1 MTMPEMKRAIAT
13 LRFLLAA
20 VNSKD
25 EELDNLIRQF
35 RRQLSRVPNYALHG
49 GNSLDATLSMMGEI
63 QERLDKVVE
72 TRTHLTAIKKS
83 VQEELQALDLTEK
96 IEHTK
101 RELASLKIR
110 RQDGAAEA
118 NLQDEIGELERF
130 IEEASVR
137 AGQAITGESA
147 ELDA

>member
-1 MTMPEMKRAIAT
+1 MTMPEMKKAIAT
-13 LRFLLAA
+13 LRFLLAT

-25 EELDNLIRQF
+25 EELVNLNSQF
-35 RRQLSRVPNYALHG
+35 RRQLSRVPNYALQG

-72 TRTHLTAIKKS
+72 TRTHLTAIKKN

-96 IEHTK
+96 IESAK
-101 RELASLKIR
+101 RELASLQTR

-130 IEEASVR
+130 IEDASVR

>member
-1 MTMPEMKRAIAT
+1 
-13 LRFLLAA
+13 
-20 VNSKD
+20 
-25 EELDNLIRQF
+25 
-35 RRQLSRVPNYALHG
+35 
-49 GNSLDATLSMMGEI
+49 MMGEI

-96 IEHTK
+96 IESSK
-101 RELASLKIR
+101 RELASLKTR
-110 RQDGAAEA
+110 RQDGAAES
-118 NLQDEIGELERF
+118 NLQIEISELERF